1 MKKGLVDLAKYKEII
16 EIKREN
22 DDYTL
27 RGAQGFCFIEGEEI
41 IKIYNDLNENK
52 DKLSDY
58 SSERISFPYY
68 YIENNDAVYGEV
80 MPYFDAKEIGVSVT
94 KNSLI
99 GNLISHYKKIRKEVI
114 NFSDISMNDL
124 SYPNI
129 LYDEEKGFYLIDTTS
144 WFKWSDEKR
153 NRLFNLK
160 NLDKGILVILR
171 SFIFEYETKKELR
184 DIMDYYKGI
193 KNFPMGRELLKLMEM
208 NLEGYEPRFLEFMEA
223 YREIVKI
230 YYNDEV
236 KTVEDAKKYTKI
248 MKNNWFL

>member
-1 MKKGLVDLAKYKEII
+1 MKKGLVDLERYNRII

-27 RGAQGFCFIEGEEI
+27 RGAQGFCFIEKDKI
-41 IKIYNDLNENK
+41 VKIYNDLNENK
-52 DKLSDY
+52 DRLNDY

-68 YIENNDAVYGEV
+68 YIEKNDDVYGEV
-80 MPYFDAKEIGVSVT
+80 MPYFEAKDVGMSLTNDSLVS
-94 KNSLI
+94 
-99 GNLISHYKKIRKEVI
+99 NLINHYKQIRKEVI
-114 NFSDISMNDL
+114 KYSNISMLDL

-144 WFKWSDEKR
+144 WFKWNDEKR

-160 NLDKGILVILR
+160 NLDKGISVILY
-171 SFIFEYETKKELR
+171 SLIFEHETRKELR
-184 DIMDYYKGI
+184 DIVDYYKQI

-208 NLEGYEPRFLEFMEA
+208 NLEGYETRFLELMEA

-236 KTVEDAKKYTKI
+236 KTLEDVKKYTKI
-248 MKNNWFL
+248 MKNS